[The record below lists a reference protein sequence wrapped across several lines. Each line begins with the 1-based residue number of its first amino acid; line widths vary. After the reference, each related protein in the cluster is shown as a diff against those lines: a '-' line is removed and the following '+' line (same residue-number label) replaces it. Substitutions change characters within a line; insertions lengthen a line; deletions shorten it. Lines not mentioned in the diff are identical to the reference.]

1 MLRRA
6 AVACLR
12 QLVTRE
18 AKEVSEHALN
28 LAVDDTS
35 KDGKP
40 DFGITESGL
49 EGALF
54 AMCDTEVDEK
64 LISDIQDTLVSL
76 LQSLATQNLTRWLN
90 LVREVLSAS
99 TGECHNPVF
108 HAIQFQVLLRQV
120 NVCEC
125 LL

>member
-18 AKEVSEHALN
+18 AKEVSEHALT
-28 LAVDDTS
+28 LAVDDTL
-35 KDGKP
+35 KDAKAE
-40 DFGITESGL
+40 FCITESGL

-99 TGECHNPVF
+99 TGKYE
-108 HAIQFQVLLRQV
+108 AIYYIIISGLFSLTVPYQKT
-120 NVCEC
+120 
-125 LL
+125 